1 VYYRRNFERK
11 IALLAVGNSMDT
23 QQASVSE
30 LKEYWERVD
39 KLKAGEHLAYED
51 YIPLSHMPPW
61 INICFE
67 LDWRSH
73 RADGGYFSKRRVGKA
88 KRAHG

>member
-1 VYYRRNFERK
+1 
-11 IALLAVGNSMDT
+11 MDT